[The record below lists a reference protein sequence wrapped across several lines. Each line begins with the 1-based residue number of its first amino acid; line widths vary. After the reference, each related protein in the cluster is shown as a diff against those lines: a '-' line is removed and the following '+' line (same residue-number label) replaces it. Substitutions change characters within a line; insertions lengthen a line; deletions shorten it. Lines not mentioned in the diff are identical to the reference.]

1 MSPPLTRNAII
12 VNLAS
17 EGVPI
22 AVIARSLQV
31 PSEHVFEVAR
41 EALEDGRLLALPSY
55 DWSKERGPAFKA
67 TNLMSRPSAKD
78 GDRLAQ
84 GLRVAFKFSG
94 KEAALVAAIARGVKG
109 KAAQE
114 RATGTT
120 HATNKVIM
128 VRIRQRLSA
137 YGRRDLW
144 PRSVHGDGWIYSRE
158 QSATILSLVEN
169 IDGHQGCP
177 DTAATPLAPVQDH
190 RAVERD
196 DGQAH
201 QVRLTTRRA
210 TG

>member
-1 MSPPLTRNAII
+1 MSAPLTRNAII

-31 PSEHVFEVAR
+31 PSAHVFEVAR
-41 EALEDGRLLALPSY
+41 EALEDGRLLAIPSY
-55 DWSKERGPAFKA
+55 DWGKERGPAFKA
-67 TNLMSRPSAKD
+67 TNLMSRPSTKG

-84 GLRVAFKFSG
+84 GLRGAFKFSA

-109 KAAQE
+109 QAAQE
-114 RATGTT
+114 LATGTT

-137 YGRRDLW
+137 CGRRDLW
-144 PRSVHGDGWIYSRE
+144 PMNVHGDGWIYSRE
-158 QSATILSLVEN
+158 QSAAILSLVEN
-169 IDGHQGCP
+169 IEGHPGCP
-177 DTAATPLAPVQDH
+177 DTPATPLAPVQDH
-190 RAVERD
+190 SAGEQD
-196 DGQAH
+196 DGQVH
-201 QVRLTTRRA
+201 QARLTRA